1 MNEWMLKDELWKT
14 IVAALPVIA
23 ALWKTCQYIYQFL
36 RSGKIVKLRNYY
48 KEYGDHLESEDKKFI
63 TNLIRK
69 KIMTQLIGISNDN
82 TRNKLLYI
90 ANRCDLNL
98 TKRRLVNLSR
108 YLKYNG
114 KYFYFSIDKSYK
126 KKRVMAWGA
135 SVGYLAYAL
144 APVKIYYDGALTP
157 PQVLMVIFFSVV
169 CIFLSFFLMGAYP
182 SAKTI
187 QGLNG
192 KMLKVEG
199 SKYIDR

>member
-1 MNEWMLKDELWKT
+1 
-14 IVAALPVIA
+14 
-23 ALWKTCQYIYQFL
+23 
-36 RSGKIVKLRNYY
+36 
-48 KEYGDHLESEDKKFI
+48 
-63 TNLIRK
+63 
-69 KIMTQLIGISNDN
+69 
-82 TRNKLLYI
+82 
-90 ANRCDLNL
+90 
-98 TKRRLVNLSR
+98 
-108 YLKYNG
+108 
-114 KYFYFSIDKSYK
+114 
-126 KKRVMAWGA
+126 MAWGA